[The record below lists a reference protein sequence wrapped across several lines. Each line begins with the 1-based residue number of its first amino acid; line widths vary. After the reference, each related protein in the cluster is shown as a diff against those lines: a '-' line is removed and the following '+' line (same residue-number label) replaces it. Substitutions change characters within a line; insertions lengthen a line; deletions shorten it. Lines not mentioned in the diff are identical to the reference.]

1 MTILTTVLQTI
12 LMIIVPSATTILTY
26 YLKQF
31 LQKKIEANLTAEQ
44 AEYLKRGIDL
54 IYTSVGYVQQT
65 YVESLKQQDCFDTS
79 AQRKALAMAKD
90 KAIELM
96 NDNIQTAIVQN
107 YGNLDNFIETT
118 IEQIMAERHNI
129 EIYE

>member
-31 LQKKIEANLTAEQ
+31 LERKINANFAAEQ

-65 YVESLKQQDCFDTS
+65 YVDSLKKQNIFDTS
-79 AQRKALAMAKD
+79 AQRKALDLARD
-90 KAIELM
+90 KATELM
-96 NDNIQTAIVQN
+96 NDEIQTAIIQS
-107 YGNLDNFIETT
+107 YGNLNTFIETT
-118 IEQIMAERHNI
+118 IEQIIAEKQYYN
-129 EIYE
+129 YE

>member
-31 LQKKIEANLTAEQ
+31 LERKIDANFTAEQ

-65 YVESLKQQDCFDTS
+65 YVDSLKKQNIFDTS
-79 AQRKALAMAKD
+79 AQRKALDLARD
-90 KAIELM
+90 KAAELM
-96 NDNIQTAIVQN
+96 SEEIQTAIIQN
-107 YGNLDNFIETT
+107 YGNLNTFIETT
-118 IEQIMAERHNI
+118 IEQIVAERQCYN
-129 EIYE
+129 YE

>member
-31 LQKKIEANLTAEQ
+31 LERKINANFAAEQ

>member
-1 MTILTTVLQTI
+1 MTILTMILQTI

-79 AQRKALAMAKD
+79 AQRKALAMARD

>member
-1 MTILTTVLQTI
+1 MTILTTILQTI

-44 AEYLKRGIDL
+44 AEYLKRGLDL

-65 YVESLKQQDCFDTS
+65 YVDSLKKQNIFDTS
-79 AQRKALAMAKD
+79 AQRKALDLARD
-90 KAIELM
+90 KATELM
-96 NDNIQTAIVQN
+96 SDEIQTAIIQN
-107 YGNLDNFIETT
+107 YGNLNTFIETT
-118 IEQIMAERHNI
+118 IEQIMAERQYYN
-129 EIYE
+129 YE

>member
-12 LMIIVPSATTILTY
+12 LMVIVPSATTILTY

-31 LQKKIEANLTAEQ
+31 LERKIDANFAAEQ

-65 YVESLKQQDCFDTS
+65 YVDSLKQQDCFDTS